1 MGGGGP
7 PEQSSPMTPYAK
19 DFIAWTLFGLAVA
32 IMLGALA
39 GLLISGI
46 S

>member
-1 MGGGGP
+1 M
-7 PEQSSPMTPYAK
+7 K

-32 IMLGALA
+32 IMLGAVA

-46 S
+46 SGTS